1 MINMAVKEIRSDCK
15 MTQKEFADFTGIPL
29 DTLKSWESGKS
40 NPPDYVIDF
49 LRISVEMVSEAKD
62 SEGRMMRLKEY
73 SKRLKK

>member
-1 MINMAVKEIRSDCK
+1 